1 MNDQVKQG
9 FYGKVS
15 TEEIITELEAHGYHP
30 QLIDEEPGSYL
41 QEHSHERSH
50 IIILVDGAV
59 SITLE
64 GKRFDMKPGDLITI
78 PSNHSHA
85 AESGDSGCKY
95 IWVEM

>member
-15 TEEIITELEAHGYHP
+15 AEEIIAELQAHGHNP
-30 QLIDEEPGSYL
+30 QLITEEPGSYL
-41 QEHSHERSH
+41 KEHSHQRSH
-50 IIILVDGAV
+50 IIILTDGGL

-64 GKRFDMKPGDLITI
+64 GRSFDMKPGDLITI

-85 AESGDSGCKY
+85 AESGDNGCKY